1 MKVVEFVPE
10 YETAPD
16 LTEQVSKVMVVAPQ
30 MRDYI
35 NAYTRN
41 VPKK

>member
-1 MKVVEFVPE
+1 MTDQIRMMLVVKPE
-10 YETAPD
+10 
-16 LTEQVSKVMVVAPQ
+16 

-35 NAYTRN
+35 NAYMRN

>member
-1 MKVVEFVPE
+1 MEYVPE

-16 LTEQVSKVMVVAPQ
+16 LSEQVGKVMVVTPQ
-30 MRDYI
+30 MRDYV
-35 NAYTRN
+35 NAYMRN

>member
-16 LTEQVSKVMVVAPQ
+16 LSEQVAQGAGGVAE

-35 NAYTRN
+35 NAYMRN